1 MIIIVQI
8 ILKYSVSGEKA
19 LSKKVVF
26 ICLCS
31 ALAGVVMSFIFSFDS
46 RRKKYAEFDGE
57 KYSVSAKN
65 IDELRKSA
73 DNFGISVSFPEKVR
87 NIKIPMEFNE
97 VYEDYNRLQY
107 DIGMDLEEY
116 RGEECIL
123 YTFAIDEEK
132 VLNMISWNGQFIGG
146 DISDRDFLGKIISLS
161 SKFA

>member
-1 MIIIVQI
+1 M
-8 ILKYSVSGEKA
+8 
-19 LSKKVVF
+19 SKKVVF

-46 RRKKYAEFDGE
+46 RRKKY
-57 KYSVSAKN
+57 SVSAKN
-65 IDELRKSA
+65 IDELRNIA
-73 DNFGISVSFPEKVR
+73 ENFGISVNFPESVQD
-87 NIKIPMEFNE
+87 IKIPMEFNE